1 MHKHF
6 RGKSVHGFRLMFEVG
21 LQEDALPFLESS
33 LNTDLLVLDSLLPM
47 HIKHKLQSDTSIY
60 FCLSKKEELTM
71 SRYHPKD
78 CKTFPGSITIS
89 AARYL
94 QFRRC
99 WGDGA
104 VLVHEFAHAVHD
116 KLIPSGFACEIIEK
130 VGENVNV
137 ARVTSF
143 TCSVS
148 R

>member
-1 MHKHF
+1 
-6 RGKSVHGFRLMFEVG
+6 
-21 LQEDALPFLESS
+21 
-33 LNTDLLVLDSLLPM
+33 
-47 HIKHKLQSDTSIY
+47 
-60 FCLSKKEELTM
+60 M

-130 VGENVNV
+130 VGGNVYYF
-137 ARVTSF
+137 ARVRPLRVQFHDRLLGKQWRVVGTNEF
-143 TCSVS
+143 LCTKQMA